1 MRLFMLSAGVF
12 LALFILTGCGGSS
25 QAAPKSCT
33 DLCHV
38 MTSFAAELRVSSPV
52 GNVSECQSGCSIATE
67 SSKQAAVDCAVAL
80 SEATPEDRA
89 EMLREMQLDPPLF
102 D

>member
-1 MRLFMLSAGVF
+1 MRLFLIAAGSVLTF
-12 LALFILTGCGGSS
+12 LLVADVATSE
-25 QAAPKSCT
+25 AADEAT
-33 DLCHV
+33 HARW
-38 MTSFAAELRVSSPV
+38 AAELRVSSPV
-52 GNVSECQSGCSIATE
+52 GNISECQSGCSIATD
-67 SSKQAAVDCAVAL
+67 SSKQAAVDRVVAL